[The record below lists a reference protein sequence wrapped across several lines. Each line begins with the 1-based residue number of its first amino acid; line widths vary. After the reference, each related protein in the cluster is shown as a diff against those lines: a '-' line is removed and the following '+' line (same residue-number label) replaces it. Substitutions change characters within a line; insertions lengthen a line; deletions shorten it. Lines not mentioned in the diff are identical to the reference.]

1 MIIRL
6 LKIEWLKL
14 KNYKTF
20 WIILALLVACV
31 VGINY
36 VYFEL
41 VSSKNQA
48 SGVVNM
54 VLGTPFQFP
63 DVWHTVTQ
71 VASYMLFMPSLIVV
85 ILTTNEYN
93 FKTHRQNVIDGLS
106 RTEFIISK
114 VLVIAALSIVSL
126 LIVFL
131 TALVFG
137 LSSEF
142 SYFSLAN
149 AEYLFYFFLQCFT
162 YMSFALLLSLLLKRS
177 GLAIALFFVYICIVE
192 NILVALINRAV
203 SGNVLEGPGYYFLLD
218 ASDKLIPVK
227 SLQKMMQGKN
237 FLPPTVNLLV
247 ATFVYLG
254 LFLFLSKRKF
264 ETADL

>member
-14 KNYKTF
+14 KNYRTF
-20 WIILALLVACV
+20 WIILSMLAVCI

-36 VYFEL
+36 IYFQI
-41 VSSKNQA
+41 VTGNTQTA
-48 SGVVNM
+48 TVTNM
-54 VLGTPFQFP
+54 VLGSPFRFP

-71 VASYMLFMPSLIVV
+71 VASYMLFIPSLIVV
-85 ILTTNEYN
+85 ITTTNEFN

-106 RTEFIISK
+106 RSEFILSK
-114 VLVIAALSIVSL
+114 ILLTIALSIVCL

-131 TALVFG
+131 TALLFG
-137 LSSEF
+137 LSNEF
-142 SYFSLAN
+142 SYFSMLHS
-149 AEYLFYFFLQCFT
+149 EYLVYYFLQCLS

-177 GLAIALFFVYICIVE
+177 GLAIALFFVYIFMIE
-192 NILVALINRAV
+192 NIVVALINRAV
-203 SGNVLEGPGYYFLLD
+203 TGNVLEGPGYYFLLD
-218 ASDKLIPVK
+218 SADKLIPI
-227 SLQKMMQGKN
+227 KN
-237 FLPPTVNLLV
+237 LEKLVTHSYLPSTVNLV
-247 ATFVYLG
+247 IATICYLG

>member
-1 MIIRL
+1 MIIHL
-6 LKIEWLKL
+6 LKIEWLKI

-20 WIILALLVACV
+20 WIILALLAVCVA
-31 VGINY
+31 GINY
-36 VYFEL
+36 IYFQL
-41 VSSKNQA
+41 VTSKGQA
-48 SGVVNM
+48 SGVASM
-54 VLGTPFQFP
+54 VLGSPFRFP
-63 DVWHTVTQ
+63 DVWHTVSQ
-71 VASYMLFMPSLIVV
+71 VASYMLFIPSLIII

-106 RTEFIISK
+106 RNQFILSK
-114 VLVIAALSIVSL
+114 VLLIVVLSVVCL
-126 LIVFL
+126 LIIFL

-137 LSSEF
+137 LAGEF
-142 SYFSLAN
+142 SYFSLEN
-149 AEYLFYFFLQCFT
+149 SEYLIYFFLQCFS

-177 GLAIALFFVYICIVE
+177 GLAIALFFVYVFLVE
-192 NILVALINRAV
+192 HIIVALINRAA

-227 SLQKMMQGKN
+227 SLEKMMQGKHY
-237 FLPPTVNLLV
+237 LPPTLNLLV
-247 ATFVYLG
+247 ATFMYLG